1 MYDDWTYIC
10 SNTFSISC
18 ICYAFNLHLSWW
30 IQMYILWRNLI
41 WYILYLYFL
50 YHHLYSFLRKLRFIW
65 VSRSLASITLKW
77 WFPRTIFA
85 GKHFWHSIQ
94 ASLIW
99 HIMHWIGDNDST
111 IFEGKLFKYL
121 EREKLDQF
129 DRSLANIDDG
139 TFLPG
144 QQK

>member
-1 MYDDWTYIC
+1 MNNYNKTGSDTGVYFDQGIKWYSHTDIK
-10 SNTFSISC
+10 SKHWHRTIQRSQSMFIPVETSSILRDAGETCFHVYCVLCVIIYVHSC
-18 ICYAFNLHLSWW
+18 W
-30 IQMYILWRNLI
+30 
-41 WYILYLYFL
+41 
-50 YHHLYSFLRKLRFIW
+50 SFRFIS
-65 VSRSLASITLKW
+65 VSRSLASITFKW

-121 EREKLDQF
+121 ERE
-129 DRSLANIDDG
+129 N
-139 TFLPG
+139 
-144 QQK
+144 